1 MADIDFDDFDQDY
14 PVTRSAAPCR
24 WVNVIGATCSVAPV
38 LGLVVWGYK
47 LAVRDVN
54 GVPVVRALEGPLRI
68 SPENPGGD
76 FAVHQ
81 GLSVNA
87 VAAVGTAAP
96 LPETVKLAPEVTALT
111 AEDAAGLAVLAPAP
125 LLVSPPAQSD
135 VLAIAPQAIG
145 AALRPVE
152 IAAPAP
158 LNLDP
163 AALPLAAPETAALMP
178 EAESDLTAEAALPE
192 TQADAVA
199 AALAA
204 ALADGDGLVADSSE
218 AVAVAKSLRPL
229 ARPARAGE
237 AVVPAAMRAVAPA
250 PVAEIAASA
259 IPVGT
264 WLVQLGA
271 FDSEDITRAEWLRLQ
286 SRFPELVG
294 SKALV
299 VQSAQSGGRTF
310 FRRRAHGFADE
321 DETRRFCA
329 ALLAENASCIAVTQR

>member
-14 PVTRSAAPCR
+14 PVTRSAAPSR
-24 WVNVIGATCSVAPV
+24 WVNMMGAACSVALV
-38 LGLVVWGYK
+38 VGLVVWGYK

-96 LPETVKLAPEVTALT
+96 LPETVKLAPEKTALT
-111 AEDAAGLAVLAPAP
+111 AEDAAGLSGPAPAAAP
-125 LLVSPPAQSD
+125 LIEAPLPQSD
-135 VLAIAPQAIG
+135 VLAMAPQALG
-145 AALRPVE
+145 PAMLPVE

-158 LNLDP
+158 VSVDT
-163 AALPLAAPETAALMP
+163 AALPTVATEPEPAAP
-178 EAESDLTAEAALPE
+178 LPE

-204 ALADGDGLVADSSE
+204 ALADGDVLSS
-218 AVAVAKSLRPL
+218 AQSDPAAASAVAKSLRPL
-229 ARPARAGE
+229 ARPTRAGE
-237 AVVPAAMRAVAPA
+237 AVVASADAAPAAALAVAE
-250 PVAEIAASA
+250 VDAAA
-259 IPVGT
+259 IPAGT
-264 WLVQLGA
+264 RLVQLGA
-271 FDSEDITRAEWLRLQ
+271 FDTAEIAREEWARLQ
-286 SRFPELVG
+286 TRFPELIA

-299 VQSAQSGGRTF
+299 VQPAQSGGRTF
-310 FRRRAHGFADE
+310 YRLRAHGFENE

>member
-14 PVTRSAAPCR
+14 PVTRSAAPSR
-24 WVNVIGATCSVAPV
+24 WVNMIGAACSVALV
-38 LGLVVWGYK
+38 VGLVVWGYK

-76 FAVHQ
+76 LAVHQ

-96 LPETVKLAPEVTALT
+96 LPETVKLAPEKTALT
-111 AEDAAGLAVLAPAP
+111 AEDVAGLSGSELAAAP
-125 LLVSPPAQSD
+125 LIEPPLPQSD
-135 VLAIAPQAIG
+135 VLAMAPQALG
-145 AALRPVE
+145 PAMLPVE

-158 LNLDP
+158 VSVDT
-163 AALPLAAPETAALMP
+163 AALPEAAAP
-178 EAESDLTAEAALPE
+178 LPE

-204 ALADGDGLVADSSE
+204 ALADGDVLSSTQSDSAE
-218 AVAVAKSLRPL
+218 ASALAKSLRPV
-229 ARPARAGE
+229 ARPTRAGE
-237 AVVPAAMRAVAPA
+237 ASVASASQVAAPPAAL
-250 PVAEIAASA
+250 PVAEVDAAA

-264 WLVQLGA
+264 RLVQLGA
-271 FDSEDITRAEWLRLQ
+271 FDTSEIAREEWARLQ
-286 SRFPELVG
+286 ARFPELIG

-299 VQSAQSGGRTF
+299 VQPAQSGGRTF
-310 FRRRAHGFADE
+310 YRLRAHGFENE